1 MPVISS
7 LYRCPPGFASA
18 KVSTIFPVLFR
29 KVDYPPKAQGG
40 DSRILRERIETPDG
54 DFLDLDRYPGPAN
67 PRFACV
73 LTHGLAGNA
82 RRKYIRGLARAIA
95 GAGGLPLA
103 WNRRGCSGEM
113 NRTARFS
120 CMLETEDLALVVR
133 HAEALDLPLVLA
145 GFSMGANQTLKYLAR
160 RDVSPLIRAGI
171 AISDPCDPAT
181 ASAYIDAP
189 ENAVFRNYLLRGLV
203 PGVKAKLADFPGIAS
218 GCDMDRVTTF
228 LEFDNAVTA
237 PMFGFKSAM
246 EYYLAAGVVREIPF
260 IRHPVYLLNAL
271 DDPFC
276 SPACH
281 PFEQALKSPCF
292 WFEAPRHGGHVGFV
306 TLKADYYHELRAVRF
321 IQERSGIFG

>member
-1 MPVISS
+1 MPLLSS
-7 LYRCPPGFASA
+7 CYRCPPGFASA

-160 RDVSPLIRAGI
+160 RDVSPLVRAGI

-246 EYYLAAGVVREIPF
+246 DYYLAANATREIPF

>member
-1 MPVISS
+1 
-7 LYRCPPGFASA
+7 
-18 KVSTIFPVLFR
+18 
-29 KVDYPPKAQGG
+29 
-40 DSRILRERIETPDG
+40 
-54 DFLDLDRYPGPAN
+54 
-67 PRFACV
+67 
-73 LTHGLAGNA
+73 
-82 RRKYIRGLARAIA
+82 
-95 GAGGLPLA
+95 
-103 WNRRGCSGEM
+103 
-113 NRTARFS
+113 
-120 CMLETEDLALVVR
+120 
-133 HAEALDLPLVLA
+133 
-145 GFSMGANQTLKYLAR
+145 MGANQTLKYLAR

-181 ASAYIDAP
+181 ASAYSDAP

-246 EYYLAAGVVREIPF
+246 DYYLAANATREIPF

>member
-1 MPVISS
+1 MPLLSS
-7 LYRCPPGFASA
+7 CYRCPPGFASA

-246 EYYLAAGVVREIPF
+246 DYYLAANATREIPF
-260 IRHPVYLLNAL
+260 IRHPVYLLNAM